1 GILAAIDLA
10 TGKRL
15 WKRGRYGHGQLLLAG
30 DLLLVQTE
38 GGPVVLV
45 EPGPGGPVELGT
57 LDCLADKTWNTLAL
71 AGDRLLVRNSVEA
84 ACYRLPLAAPGP

>member
-1 GILAAIDLA
+1 M
-10 TGKRL
+10 
-15 WKRGRYGHGQLLLAG
+15 
-30 DLLLVQTE
+30 
-38 GGPVVLV
+38 VLV
-45 EPGPGGPVELGT
+45 EPGPDGPVELGT